1 MEPVSLTSFA
11 ALHEPPSVQED
22 PPENVL
28 SKLFQRVK
36 NTLSSSTQP
45 PSAPP
50 SSSSLSTSSSQQTL
64 STAGTASVSGTF
76 LAQGQ
81 QPHALKTASGEG
93 ARGGHAHYASTGS
106 SSSVDSSSPST
117 PTSKSASAEP
127 LHSRTPTV
135 HSTSSTSTI
144 LASTLA
150 SSSTA
155 GSSHTPASSVSN
167 VENPHHFTDAS
178 TSSSSIRSGVSSA
191 STVTPTTTTE
201 SRANGAIAR
210 LGRTHQYSSKRT
222 SSLFKV
228 STMDQSIVH
237 DEDAS
242 LAPPVVSLSPAF
254 GDGQFSKNSNTNGD
268 HGHSSRNDEHRR
280 SYDPSKLA
288 LDGTSS
294 RDYMNHAFA
303 AMDSSYD
310 SDSRSVKSFSS
321 VQHKGNSLTRAI
333 RRLRGEGVNKDYWMA
348 DENCKECFG
357 CSAPFSMLRRKHHCR
372 ICGHIF
378 CAKCASRIIPGSKL
392 GYEGNLRVCNYC
404 HNIMQQYEEEGD
416 TLDYNGTTTSWGP
429 QTPSLPHGHFPA
441 IGPIP
446 GSPGPSYTQEMAPL
460 DGIRKFLHAKSSLFM
475 ARSRSNTATAD
486 IHLADGQPAPFRRS
500 IALEDGT
507 FQDSVLDPEIA
518 PFMGDDEEDERDD
531 LWATASPANTMGF
544 LTLHGVQNSSRGFF
558 GDDDE
563 YDSDKELREIVSKEG
578 KPHMRPQRADDVRD
592 MFAKDR
598 SPAARRISGASTRP
612 KRTPSVKTRGHLRV
626 SNASETLGR
635 LRSPLDARPSSPY
648 LPGVNSTPPFFMG
661 RHSRAASMV
670 SATELNA
677 VSLQHMRRLLRQL
690 LKRFEIE
697 PGHGWDDVIMRLV
710 LKVSN
715 NIQLFDSMDIMHAV
729 KIKKIPGGTAQ
740 DSMYIDG
747 VVCTKNLAHKQMS
760 RTLHS
765 PRILILAFALEYQ
778 RVENHFISLKPVAD
792 QEEEYLHNLVAR
804 IVAFRPH
811 VLVVEKTISRL
822 ALEMLL
828 KNNVALIYNVK
839 PEVCTAIAHCTGAD
853 IILSYDMLVKE
864 PRLGKCGLFTVKTF
878 VHELIPNKRRSYI
891 FFQDCPKDLFCT
903 LVLRGG
909 SLETLNRIKKI
920 VRLMVWVSYNL
931 KLETSLMKDE
941 FAMTS
946 ALADPKT
953 DENDGTLGEQGDQ
966 EASAL
971 QQMLKPY
978 KQTILSASPLVRFE
992 PPFLLTR
999 MIEDEEKLKRIERTA
1014 LPGALR
1020 EFGNCKICFA
1030 SVVKANTMVNKAPSS
1045 RNQDS
1050 AVIEASYIDVSND
1063 YRSKQQAWEDFLSSN
1078 IRPDL
1083 ISPFAYQNLAFLFSN
1098 YCTVTRTTCVGPAI
1112 RLIQFY
1118 HADTDVTLGHYLE
1131 QICWE
1136 SVYICPSDM
1145 CDCLLRD
1152 HQRIYAHGDAKI
1164 IVSVEAWS
1172 SITPVMENTITMWSQ
1187 CRICHVETPQ
1197 VLMSDDSR
1205 SYSFGKFLELIF
1217 YQADV
1222 TCRANICPHD
1232 INRDHIRYFGIG
1244 ELLVKMERVPTRLF
1258 DINFPSMLVRCKPD
1272 YAVRSKNLDLDIV
1285 RSLITRYWDSVMERI
1300 KNCIFDVVQ
1309 PSKIEAAKQELL
1321 EMSRMVVF
1329 EKKSTLQLLQQ
1340 TYLNSAPTDNLAL
1353 NLVRIKLHEKVL
1365 QWDKTFGGFAREYFN
1380 PDRDYRRGTVQLRR
1394 LFNEKDFPM
1403 TADRMAHTIVDLPLT
1418 LDTTEEEEDADRRN
1432 IYEDDFVPTDLPFLG
1447 SSPTEAVLHPKVESG
1462 DVAALEDAI
1471 ENAANQVSF
1480 PFMEPKVTRRLS
1492 MNLMQEFRPKLVHT
1506 NTADSLV
1513 TAAMGSSAHG
1523 RNNGSSS
1530 NTSGPS
1536 EIAKRIR
1543 TPETSTLPL
1552 IPRMPISSRPTSRVS
1567 SRLSMVSLPTFDP
1580 STLLSEK
1587 PPSSS
1592 GSPAITARSSRIG
1605 TFTREPSQFSALG
1618 TPTASAHPSPPLSA
1632 GSTRGTPI
1640 DRPFIPLD
1648 RTPTHERS
1656 SPGLNAA
1663 AARREQ
1669 LYRTKPRRPVVESTP
1684 SVSPSGFPTPSPS
1697 SSTSSTFAG
1706 EQPQSHRAGSSFST
1720 GASNVSVSNRRSQYL
1735 AMAQAAPSTA
1745 ASSTAEPAG
1754 RPIVGNRNRSVTQP
1768 IPGAASNARSRYL
1781 SALSRSRGHV
1791 RPIETKQPII
1801 EVFSSVKEAAK
1812 EESDDE
1818 QDDYQSEGEGDEP
1831 YHPSRGYTFSMI
1843 QTDAM
1848 DEALG
1853 SEDPS
1858 SEIFTRGNN
1867 GASNTGGANGSGVQ
1881 SGVDGSSMDDPF
1893 MLFDPTMM
1901 FLGDDDTP
1909 HGGPRDG
1916 AQSMLSPSENNGSL
1930 VSSGSFQ
1937 QQLLQQQQLR
1947 QLAGSPPI
1955 KPSTMS
1961 VTGTLNAALAAAKL
1975 PQLMEVAEGV
1985 ERGSIIKTL
1994 STFWQDRT
2002 SPNFTPL
2009 EYPLQPSE
2017 HVFGY
2022 SQVIAREDEPSSI
2035 IALTLSS
2042 PQYVEKLQ
2050 GLFNRDSEAETPS
2063 PLASSSGAATS
2074 TGEETVNFEA
2084 NSYTLGEG
2092 IYDHVDTFEESLL
2105 SESAFMDGSTMLY
2118 CKIFYMEQ
2126 FHALRKSSGCD
2137 YSYIQSLARCMKWD
2151 ASGGKSGSSFL
2162 KTRDDRF
2169 IMKQLSKVELE
2180 AFIKFAPHYFQYM
2193 HKAIYH
2199 KLPTVLA
2206 KIFGFYRVGYKNGAL
2221 GRTMNMD
2228 VLIMENLFYDR
2239 KNLQVYDLK
2248 GSRRNRFVQ
2257 PTGKENEVFLDENFI
2272 QFMSESPFFIREH
2285 AKMQLSESLAND
2297 SLFLQRFNIMDYS
2310 LLVAIDDEKQELIV
2324 GIVDFIRPFT
2334 WDKKLESWVKDAVGS
2349 KEPTIVSPAQYR
2361 KRFRAAMNRH
2371 LDMVP
2376 DRWFS
2381 IDAYF
2386 NSTMLHR
2393 AFATSKAVG
2402 YGNNG
2407 TTQGTGGGGSK
2418 GHSHTNSISQSSV
2431 SKGVTGTNGHSPHDN
2446 ASSST
2451 KGSSTTLATSSS
2463 TSTTAMATP
2472 LSGSGTDLAA
2482 LNSSDATVSPV
2493 HSRETPTL

>member
-1 MEPVSLTSFA
+1 MEQSMTSFA

-36 NTLSSSTQP
+36 NTLSSSAQP
-45 PSAPP
+45 SPSPP
-50 SSSSLSTSSSQQTL
+50 SSSSLTTSQSQQAL
-64 STAGTASVSGTF
+64 SSAGSGSALSSHSGIPLTQTQEQETAAG
-76 LAQGQ
+76 
-81 QPHALKTASGEG
+81 GEG
-93 ARGGHAHYASTGS
+93 LRGGGHAHYASTGS
-106 SSSVDSSSPST
+106 LSSADSSSPST
-117 PTSKSASAEP
+117 PSSKAASAEP
-127 LHSRTPTV
+127 PHGRTPSM
-135 HSTSSTSTI
+135 HSTSSSSMMI
-144 LASTLA
+144 ASTLA
-150 SSSTA
+150 SSSTS
-155 GSSHTPASSVSN
+155 GSGLAAAPSINTI
-167 VENPHHFTDAS
+167 ENPQHFTDS
-178 TSSSSIRSGVSSA
+178 TSPSSLRSGVSSA
-191 STVTPTTTTE
+191 SAVTTTTE
-201 SRANGAIAR
+201 PRVNSAITR
-210 LGRTHQYSSKRT
+210 MGRTHQYSSKRT

-242 LAPPVVSLSPAF
+242 LAPPVVSLSAAF
-254 GDGQFSKNSNTNGD
+254 GDGQFSKNSN
-268 HGHSSRNDEHRR
+268 
-280 SYDPSKLA
+280 
-288 LDGTSS
+288 DGSSS

-372 ICGHIF
+372 ICGNAPLVCMRHIF

-392 GYEGNLRVCNYC
+392 GYEGSLRVCYYC
-404 HNIMQQYEEEGD
+404 HKIMQEYEEEGD
-416 TLDYNGTTTSWGP
+416 TFDYNGSISWAP

-441 IGPIP
+441 IGPPP
-446 GSPGPSYTQEMAPL
+446 GSPGPSYTQEAAPL
-460 DGIRKFLHAKSSLFM
+460 DGIRKFLHAGSNLFM

-500 IALEDGT
+500 IALEDGA

-518 PFMGDDEEDERDD
+518 PFMGDDDDDERHD
-531 LWATASPANTMGF
+531 LWASASPTNTPGF
-544 LTLHGVQNSSRGFF
+544 LTLHGVQNSSRGFY
-558 GDDDE
+558 GDDDD
-563 YDSDKELREIVSKEG
+563 YDSDKELHEMAYKDG
-578 KPHMRPQRADDVRD
+578 KLHLRPQRADDVRD

-598 SPAARRISGASTRP
+598 SPAARRISGAGTRT
-612 KRTPSVKTRGHLRV
+612 KRTPSLKTRGIMRV
-626 SNASETLGR
+626 SNASETLDR
-635 LRSPLDARPSSPY
+635 LRSPMDIRPSSPY
-648 LPGVNSTPPFFMG
+648 LPGVNSTPPFLMG
-661 RHSRAASMV
+661 RHSRAASVV
-670 SATELNA
+670 SAAELNA
-677 VSLQHMRRLLRQL
+677 VSLQHMRHLLRQL

-697 PGHGWDDVIMRLV
+697 SGQGWDDVIMKLV

-765 PRILILAFALEYQ
+765 PRILILTFALEYQ
-778 RVENHFISLKPVAD
+778 RVENHFISLGPVVD
-792 QEEEYLHNLVAR
+792 QEREYLQNLVAR
-804 IVAFRPH
+804 IVAFSPH
-811 VLVVEKTISRL
+811 VIVVEKTISRI

-828 KNNVALIYNVK
+828 KHNVAVIYNVK
-839 PEVCTAIAHCTGAD
+839 PEVCAAIAHCTGAD
-853 IILSYDMLVKE
+853 IILSFDKLVKE
-864 PRLGKCGLFTVKTF
+864 PRLGKCGLFTVKTY

-903 LVLRGG
+903 IVLRGG

-946 ALADPKT
+946 TVADPKV
-953 DENDGTLGEQGDQ
+953 DDKDDPPGDQGDQ
-966 EASAL
+966 EAITL
-971 QQMLKPY
+971 QQMIKPY

-999 MIEDEEKLKRIERTA
+999 MIEDEEKLRRIEHST

-1030 SVVKANTMVNKAPSS
+1030 SVVKANTMVSKAPSS

-1063 YRSKQQAWEDFLSSN
+1063 YRSKQQAWEDFLNTN

-1098 YCTVTRTTCVGPAI
+1098 YCTVTKTTCVGPAI

-1136 SVYICPSDM
+1136 SVFICPSDM

-1164 IVSVEAWS
+1164 IVSVEAWN
-1172 SITPVMENTITMWSQ
+1172 SITPGMENTITMWSQ

-1244 ELLVKMERVPTRLF
+1244 ELLVKMERVQTRLF

-1321 EMSRMVVF
+1321 EMSRMVVL

-1353 NLVRIKLHEKVL
+1353 NLVRIKLHEKAV
-1365 QWDKTFGGFAREYFN
+1365 QWDKTFGAFARDYFN
-1380 PDRDYRRGTVQLRR
+1380 PDRDYRRGPEQLRR
-1394 LFNEKDFPM
+1394 LFNEKDLPVI
-1403 TADRMAHTIVDLPLT
+1403 ADRIAHAGLDLPLT
-1418 LDTTEEEEDADRRN
+1418 LDTTEEEDSDRRTAF
-1432 IYEDDFVPTDLPFLG
+1432 EDEFVPTDLPFLG
-1447 SSPTEAVLHPKVESG
+1447 SSPTEVVLHPKVESG

-1492 MNLMQEFRPKLVHT
+1492 MNLMQEFRPKLTHT
-1506 NTADSLV
+1506 NTAESLV
-1513 TAAMGSSAHG
+1513 TVTQENSAHG
-1523 RNNGSSS
+1523 KTNGTGS
-1530 NTSGPS
+1530 NTGSPG
-1536 EIAKRIR
+1536 EIVKRIR
-1543 TPETSTLPL
+1543 TPEPSTLSLLPRIPL
-1552 IPRMPISSRPTSRVS
+1552 PISSRPTSRVS
-1567 SRLSMVSLPTFDP
+1567 SRFSMVSLPTFDP
-1580 STLLSEK
+1580 STLLSERP
-1587 PPSSS
+1587 PPSASS
-1592 GSPAITARSSRIG
+1592 SITAKSTRIG
-1605 TFTREPSQFSALG
+1605 SVTRDHSQFSVLG
-1618 TPTASAHPSPPLSA
+1618 TPTASAHPSPPLS
-1632 GSTRGTPI
+1632 SRGTPI
-1640 DRPFIPLD
+1640 ERPFIPLD
-1648 RTPTHERS
+1648 RTPTHEKS

-1669 LYRTKPRRPVVESTP
+1669 LYRTKPRRPVDSAP
-1684 SVSPSGFPTPSPS
+1684 PASASGTSAFSS
-1697 SSTSSTFAG
+1697 GIASSTVFSP
-1706 EQPQSHRAGSSFST
+1706 EHPPNHRAGSSIST
-1720 GASNVSVSNRRSQYL
+1720 STSNVNVSNRRSQYL
-1735 AMAQAAPSTA
+1735 AQAQANSNVATSS
-1745 ASSTAEPAG
+1745 ASSTEPTG
-1754 RPIVGNRNRSVTQP
+1754 RQIVGNRNRAVTQP
-1768 IPGAASNARSRYL
+1768 IPGATGNARSRYL
-1781 SALSRSRGHV
+1781 SALTRSRGSV
-1791 RPIETKQPII
+1791 RPMETKEPII

-1818 QDDYQSEGEGDEP
+1818 QDDYLSEGEGDEP

-1853 SEDPS
+1853 SEEPS
-1858 SEIFTRGNN
+1858 SEVFTRGNSGINLN
-1867 GASNTGGANGSGVQ
+1867 GSSNAGGAGGAQ
-1881 SGVDGSSMDDPF
+1881 TGADGSSLDDPF
-1893 MLFDPTMM
+1893 LLFDPTMM

-1909 HGGPRDG
+1909 HGGPQDG
-1916 AQSMLSPSENNGSL
+1916 SQAMLSSSDIGTSL
-1930 VSSGSFQ
+1930 VSTGSVQ
-1937 QQLLQQQQLR
+1937 QHLIQQQQLR
-1947 QLAGSPPI
+1947 QFVGSPPI
-1955 KPSTMS
+1955 KSSTMS

-1975 PQLMEVAEGV
+1975 PGLMEVAEGV

-1994 STFWQDRT
+1994 SNFWQERN

-2022 SQVIAREDEPSSI
+2022 SQIIAREDEPSSI

-2042 PQYVEKLQ
+2042 PQYVDKLK
-2050 GLFNRDSEAETPS
+2050 GLFSRDNETETPA
-2063 PLASSSGAATS
+2063 PLAGTGPSTSSS
-2074 TGEETVNFEA
+2074 EETFDTSP
-2084 NSYTLGEG
+2084 SYTFGDG

-2105 SESAFMDGSTMLY
+2105 SESSTHMKFPFIEGSTMLY

-2180 AFIKFAPHYFQYM
+2180 AFIKFAPHYFEYM

-2257 PTGKENEVFLDENFI
+2257 PSGKENEVFLDENFI
-2272 QFMSESPFFIREH
+2272 RFMSESPFFIREH

-2310 LLVAIDDEKQELIV
+2310 LLVAVDDDKQELIV

-2376 DRWFS
+2376 DRWFN

-2386 NSTMLHR
+2386 NSTMVHR
-2393 AFATSKAVG
+2393 GFGAPKAIG
-2402 YGNNG
+2402 YGSYG
-2407 TTQGTGGGGSK
+2407 TPSGGGSR
-2418 GHSHTNSISQSSV
+2418 GHSHTNSISQDTTG
-2431 SKGVTGTNGHSPHDN
+2431 KGAIGANGQSGSN
-2446 ASSST
+2446 SNT
-2451 KGSSTTLATSSS
+2451 KGSSSALVRSNSSGN
-2463 TSTTAMATP
+2463 TAAMTP
-2472 LSGSGTDLAA
+2472 SSGSGTDLTA
-2482 LNSSDATVSPV
+2482 LSPNSTTITPMSSMM
-2493 HSRETPTL
+2493 HSRETTMGTTNGEF